1 MDSQACVVVATAN
14 RPGIKHRLSSP
25 RFHSKDV
32 SASNSNTP
40 SLGIPSPDWGF
51 LCTNPAKWGAS
62 LRLAPHFGF
71 FKGFLSYMRGLYK
84 RLTPLKN
91 GIFMTSI
98 PFNCGVFI
106 QADSFQPLSIMT
118 GISRNPDKRN
128 YFFIF
133 RDLTS
138 CEPVL
143 RFITLVI
150 QFLTIGR

>member
-1 MDSQACVVVATAN
+1 MFISLITPQSWHPSFAKLGGFGTSFRN
-14 RPGIKHRLSSP
+14 R
-25 RFHSKDV
+25 
-32 SASNSNTP
+32 
-40 SLGIPSPDWGF
+40 
-51 LCTNPAKWGAS
+51 AKWGAS

-71 FKGFLSYMRGLYK
+71 FKGFLSYIRGLYT
-84 RLTPLKN
+84 RLTPFKD

-118 GISRNPDKRN
+118 AISRNPDKRN

-133 RDLTS
+133 RNLTS
-138 CEPVL
+138 REPVL
-143 RFITLVI
+143 RFITVVI